1 MSDALETTGGARRSR
16 KPTRSRQIDYTAPNA
31 YFVTVCVADRACLLG
46 EIDASGVFHESAA
59 GAQVERALRAL
70 PDRFEG
76 VSLDS
81 WTVMPNHVH
90 AIIVLSDVHP
100 VGAGLAPPEGSTDT
114 PMMPRDSGLGG
125 ASPAPTSLHAPS
137 SYGTQLPTVP
147 VGAGL
152 APPEGSTDTPMM
164 PRDSSLGEASLA
176 PTSLH
181 APSPDGTQLPTVP
194 VGAGLAP
201 PEGSTDTPMMPRDSG
216 LGGASPAPTSLHAP
230 SSDGAHAPRPRT
242 RDLSSIVG
250 AFKSL
255 SARAV
260 GGPLWQR
267 SFYDHVVRDTHD
279 LARIR
284 RYIEENALRWAL
296 DPLNP
301 LAATSPTT

>member
-1 MSDALETTGGARRSR
+1 M
-16 KPTRSRQIDYTAPNA
+16 RSRQIDYAAPNA
-31 YFVTVCVADRACLLG
+31 YFVTICVADRACVLG
-46 EIDASGVFHESAA
+46 AIDASGVFHESAA
-59 GAQVERALRAL
+59 GAQVAQTLRSI
-70 PDRFEG
+70 PNRFDG

-90 AIIVLSDVHP
+90 AIIVLSDVQP

-114 PMMPRDSGLGG
+114 PITPRDSSMGGASPAPTSLHAPFPDSTRLPTVPVGAGLAPPEGRSIPFDPSDSILGG

-137 SYGTQLPTVP
+137 PDETLVP
-147 VGAGL
+147 
-152 APPEGSTDTPMM
+152 
-164 PRDSSLGEASLA
+164 R
-176 PTSLH
+176 H
-181 APSPDGTQLPTVP
+181 
-194 VGAGLAP
+194 
-201 PEGSTDTPMMPRDSG
+201 
-216 LGGASPAPTSLHAP
+216 
-230 SSDGAHAPRPRT
+230 RT

-279 LARIR
+279 LVRIR

-301 LAATSPTT
+301 RAATSPAP